1 MKDFVYVSREEAL
14 IYRKK
19 VMNLIKVVQKKLK
32 NSFSFTTRFVGSS
45 ARNMVSYDQ
54 NSNVGPDLDVNIC
67 LNNPDDYE
75 PKYIKEKF
83 ISAFNQHSST
93 FGFDYAE
100 DSTRVITLKTKD
112 RDHSRILFSCDIAIV
127 AKMGLDFDCFIYHNK
142 KQDTYEWQLQREQS
156 EDIDNMVDWIKDNG
170 LWELV
175 REKYIDNKNNNRCN
189 TKKSIHIFNE
199 TIHQVYNEYQEK
211 YY

>member
-75 PKYIKEKF
+75 PKYIKEKV
-83 ISAFNQHSST
+83 ISAFIQHS
-93 FGFDYAE
+93 
-100 DSTRVITLKTKD
+100 
-112 RDHSRILFSCDIAIV
+112 
-127 AKMGLDFDCFIYHNK
+127 
-142 KQDTYEWQLQREQS
+142 
-156 EDIDNMVDWIKDNG
+156 
-170 LWELV
+170 
-175 REKYIDNKNNNRCN
+175 
-189 TKKSIHIFNE
+189 
-199 TIHQVYNEYQEK
+199 
-211 YY
+211 